1 MSSDESDDADF
12 EPKQNN
18 RDDDDDDVNG
28 NLYGFSTHFEI
39 DSFQWK

>member
-18 RDDDDDDVNG
+18 RDDDDDDVSDNV
-28 NLYGFSTHFEI
+28 
-39 DSFQWK
+39 